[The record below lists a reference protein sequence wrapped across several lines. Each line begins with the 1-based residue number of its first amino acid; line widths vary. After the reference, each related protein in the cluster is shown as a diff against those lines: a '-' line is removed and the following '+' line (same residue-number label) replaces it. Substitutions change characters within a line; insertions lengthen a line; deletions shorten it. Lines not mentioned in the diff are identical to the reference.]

1 MKNYQEAL
9 GIDVS
14 KKTLDVKCHL
24 AGVHRVFNNDYRGY
38 LGMCKWVGKVTHR
51 KRFFYCFENTGN
63 YSAQGF
69 FERKIRS
76 KELYTVLA
84 IVFIILALYP

>member
-51 KRFFYCFENTGN
+51 KRFFIVL
-63 YSAQGF
+63 
-69 FERKIRS
+69 KIRGIIRRKDFS
-76 KELYTVLA
+76 KGKSEARNYTQC
-84 IVFIILALYP
+84 